1 LIRKAGEDV
10 ATSIICSHTCDLFD
24 DQIAGRVSFP
34 PVVLSFSTCTEVIWH
49 VSTET
54 AVVCFQKVYRT
65 VGTAKKRLPRSSNM
79 GNGESSEYKSAE
91 QMLRNASKISKISR
105 SSTEGSTSP
114 GVLVEPPRTPRAE
127 LSDNITCGKGAGR
140 DKWWERKSERGIG
153 KEKDCVGGIK
163 HNQSLENQKGRSF
176 AWRAGSWNCDQGPMG
191 EFFCSESACMQGVE
205 AENFV
210 CRRGRTGAGQGI
222 IHKPFKAP
230 YTPPKS
236 KQKSDNT
243 SGKQTQDMEAEQRTR
258 RGLPTHE
265 FVKVDSMTR
274 SSSDRPPAG
283 PKQMHNVYFQEQ
295 AAALQSESSVE
306 RIPILGRN
314 LPPETYQHESEH
326 LGELHHDATVA
337 AEHAKV
343 AALNGLQTN
352 RRDKAA
358 GNMPVILA
366 VVAVNSAEVQ
376 QKCRTEKSTSSS
388 RETIPTSRQN
398 QTHDPMKADG
408 TRAEPPLSVPVVW
421 FGINRVP

>member
-1 LIRKAGEDV
+1 
-10 ATSIICSHTCDLFD
+10 
-24 DQIAGRVSFP
+24 
-34 PVVLSFSTCTEVIWH
+34 
-49 VSTET
+49 
-54 AVVCFQKVYRT
+54 
-65 VGTAKKRLPRSSNM
+65 M
-79 GNGESSEYKSAE
+79 GNGESSEYKRAGE
-91 QMLRNASKISKISR
+91 ILLNASKIPKISR
-105 SSTEGSTSP
+105 TSTEGSTSA
-114 GVLVEPPRTPRAE
+114 VVEPPRTPRVEMLENMNA
-127 LSDNITCGKGAGR
+127 NGAGR
-140 DKWWERKSERGIG
+140 RNKWWERKSERGIG
-153 KEKDCVGGIK
+153 KDKDCVGGIK
-163 HNQSLENQKGRSF
+163 HNESRETQTGRSF
-176 AWRAGSWNCDQGPMG
+176 AWRAGNWNCDQGPMG

-210 CRRGRTGAGQGI
+210 CRRGRTGAGQGRI
-222 IHKPFKAP
+222 QKPFTAP
-230 YTPPKS
+230 CTPPKS

-243 SGKQTQDMEAEQRTR
+243 SGKQTQDIAAEQRSR

-274 SSSDRPPAG
+274 SSSERQPAG
-283 PKQMHNVYFQEQ
+283 PKQMHRVYFQEQ

-314 LPPETYQHESEH
+314 LNLPPEKYQHESEH
-326 LGELHHDATVA
+326 LGEFHHDATVA

-343 AALNGLQTN
+343 AALNGLR

-388 RETIPTSRQN
+388 RESSVFQSSVETIPTSRQN
-398 QTHDPMKADG
+398 QTHETMKADG
-408 TRAEPPLSVPVVW
+408 TRAEAPLSVPVVW

>member
-1 LIRKAGEDV
+1 
-10 ATSIICSHTCDLFD
+10 
-24 DQIAGRVSFP
+24 
-34 PVVLSFSTCTEVIWH
+34 
-49 VSTET
+49 
-54 AVVCFQKVYRT
+54 
-65 VGTAKKRLPRSSNM
+65 M

-91 QMLRNASKISKISR
+91 EMLRNASKISKISH
-105 SSTEGSTSP
+105 SSTGESTSP
-114 GVLVEPPRTPRAE
+114 GVLVEPPLTPRAE

-153 KEKDCVGGIK
+153 KEKDCVRSIK
-163 HNQSLENQKGRSF
+163 HNESLETQTGRSF
-176 AWRAGSWNCDQGPMG
+176 AWRAGNWNCDQGPMG

-210 CRRGRTGAGQGI
+210 CRRGRTGAGQGR

-243 SGKQTQDMEAEQRTR
+243 SGKQTQDVAAEQRTR

-283 PKQMHNVYFQEQ
+283 PKQMHNVYFLEQ

-306 RIPILGRN
+306 RIP
-314 LPPETYQHESEH
+314 PETYQHESQH
-326 LGELHHDATVA
+326 LGEFHHDATVT

-343 AALNGLQTN
+343 AALNGLP

-358 GNMPVILA
+358 CNMPVILA

-376 QKCRTEKSTSSS
+376 KCRTEKSTSSS
-388 RETIPTSRQN
+388 RESSVFKSSVETIPMSRQN
-398 QTHDPMKADG
+398 QTHDTMKADG
-408 TRAEPPLSVPVVW
+408 TRAKAPVSVPVVW